1 MVSSSRQSG
10 GAVGWCAQIVV
21 VEQEKLCGGTGDAMT
36 VAEALT
42 ISDEALVT
50 SVHAVAQ
57 ATAAPLLLRVVS
69 GAQSW
74 SCPQHEYR
82 LSIPWCQ
89 WKYHPWKLKQRFN
102 STWVLAPSG
111 CSVGHCRCSL
121 QA

>member
-1 MVSSSRQSG
+1 M
-10 GAVGWCAQIVV
+10 GALGCCSQIVV

-69 GAQSW
+69 GAHLR
-74 SCPQHEYR
+74 SCTHHEFT
-82 LSIPWCQ
+82 LSSPNLVSIE
-89 WKYHPWKLKQRFN
+89 
-102 STWVLAPSG
+102 S
-111 CSVGHCRCSL
+111 
-121 QA
+121 